1 MEQFAKETLPVSLE
15 EEMRRSYLDYAM
27 SVIVGRAL
35 PDVRDGL
42 KPVHR
47 RVLFAMHEANNVWNR
62 PYVKCARVVGEVL
75 GKYHPHGDSATYEA
89 LVRMAQDFSMRYP
102 LIDGQGNFG
111 SIDGDSA
118 AAYRYTEC
126 RLDRIAS
133 EILAD
138 IEKETVDFVPNY
150 DGKEREPV
158 VLPTRAPNL
167 LVNGSSGIAVGMA
180 TNIPP
185 HNLGEVVDAC
195 QALLKK
201 PDTSIDELIKH
212 MPAPDFPT
220 AGIIYGVF
228 RVRAGYPTRPRRLPI
243 PARPHLQDLRE
254 SKPPAVLLHA

>member
-1 MEQFAKETLPVSLE
+1 MDSFAKETLPVSLE

-47 RVLFAMHEANNVWNR
+47 RVLFAMQEANNVWNR

-75 GKYHPHGDSATYEA
+75 GKYHPHGDTATYEA

-102 LIDGQGNFG
+102 LVDGQGNFG
-111 SIDGDSA
+111 SIDGDNA

-126 RLDRIAS
+126 RMARLTS

-138 IEKETVDFVPNY
+138 IDKETVDFVDNY

-158 VLPTRAPNL
+158 VLPTKVPNL

-185 HNLGEVVDAC
+185 HNLGEVIDAC
-195 QALLKK
+195 LHVLNDPRCA
-201 PDTSIDELIKH
+201 IEALIKL

-220 AGIIYGVF
+220 AGIIYGVTGVHEGY
-228 RVRAGYPTRPRRLPI
+228 RTGRGRLVMRART
-243 PARPHLQDLRE
+243 HF
-254 SKPPAVLLHA
+254 

>member
-1 MEQFAKETLPVSLE
+1 MEPFAKETLPVSLE
-15 EEMRRSYLDYAM
+15 EEMRRSYLNYAM

-47 RVLFAMHEANNVWNR
+47 RVLFAMQEANNVWNR

-75 GKYHPHGDSATYEA
+75 GKYHPHGDTATYEA
-89 LVRMAQDFSMRYP
+89 LVRMVQDFSMRNP

-111 SIDGDSA
+111 SIDGDNA
-118 AAYRYTEC
+118 AAPRDTQC
-126 RLDRIAS
+126 RMARLTG

-138 IEKETVDFVPNY
+138 IDKETVDFVDNY

-158 VLPTRAPNL
+158 VLPTKVPNL
-167 LVNGSSGIAVGMA
+167 LINGSSGIAVGMA

-185 HNLGEVVDAC
+185 HNLGEVIDAC
-195 QALLKK
+195 LHALQD
-201 PDTSIDELIKH
+201 PRCPVEDLIKL

-220 AGIIYGVF
+220 AGIIYGV
-228 RVRAGYPTRPRRLPI
+228 AGVHEGYRTGRGRIVMRG
-243 PARPHLQDLRE
+243 RTHFEEMGKGDRQ
-254 SKPPAVLLHA
+254 S